1 MGTNYYT
8 KDRTN
13 ECKCCGRGVEEIHLG
28 KSSGG
33 WQFSF
38 QYNDGKYYK
47 NVEEMKKWLKDKVIE
62 DEYEEVVTSEEFF
75 DMINEKQTE
84 ENNHANTYKDDKNIV
99 IDGYS
104 FTNCEFC

>member
-8 KDRTN
+8 KDKTN
-13 ECKCCGRGVEEIHLG
+13 ECECCGRGVENIHLG
-28 KSSGG
+28 KSSAG
-33 WQFSF
+33 WNFSF

-47 NVEEMKKWLKDKVIE
+47 NFEEMKRWLKDKVIE
-62 DEYEEVVTSEEFF
+62 DEYGHIITLDEFIAF
-75 DMINEKQTE
+75 INIKQK
-84 ENNHANTYKDDKNIV
+84 ENRNHANVYKDDRNFV